1 MEDVMQ
7 QLQDIN
13 KAMGEAGGI
22 AFCELWGVSTDEDG
36 VKHPVKINV
45 TARDLTSISA
55 LRQLM
60 ETIKVARNE
69 YKLKPYQPNSGYVSK
84 PAESKPVS
92 QPAAK
97 PAPKAEGNQVFHCNK
112 IVAGPYKDKIKI
124 DWYTDNVAGKTKYP
138 YLTSYIP
145 VEQAMAWLQ
154 PFGEWKA
161 DDFYANKEYPVNL
174 NITWVESDKKNDRGN
189 PYKNITNIEEA

>member
-1 MEDVMQ
+1 MDDVLK

-13 KAMGEAGGI
+13 QAMGEAGGI
-22 AFCELWGVSTDEDG
+22 AFCELWGISTDEDG

-60 ETIKVARNE
+60 ETIKIARDE

-84 PAESKPVS
+84 TEEPKPVNPS
-92 QPAAK
+92 TNRPVAK
-97 PAPKAEGNQVFHCNK
+97 VEGQMFHCNK
-112 IVAGPYKDKIKI
+112 IMAGPFKDKIKL
-124 DWYTDNVAGKTKYP
+124 DWYTDSVAGKTKYP
-138 YLTSYIP
+138 FLTSYIP

-154 PFGEWKA
+154 PFGEWEA

-174 NITWVESDKKNDRGN
+174 NITWAPSDKMNDKGN
-189 PYKNITNIEEA
+189 PYKNIVKIEAA

>member
-1 MEDVMQ
+1 MDDVLK

-13 KAMGEAGGI
+13 QAMGEAGGI
-22 AFCELWGVSTDEDG
+22 AFCELWGISTDEDG

-60 ETIKVARNE
+60 GTIKIAREE

-84 PAESKPVS
+84 PVQEEAKPVNQS
-92 QPAAK
+92 TNR
-97 PAPKAEGNQVFHCNK
+97 PKVEGQMFHCNK
-112 IVAGPYKDKIKI
+112 IMAGPFKDKIKL
-124 DWYTDNVAGKTKYP
+124 DWYTDSVAGKTKYP
-138 YLTSYIP
+138 FMTSYIP

-154 PFGEWKA
+154 PFGEWEA
-161 DDFYANKEYPVNL
+161 DDFYANKKYLVNL
-174 NITWVESDKKNDRGN
+174 NITWAPSDKMNDKGN
-189 PYKNITNIEEA
+189 PYKNIVKIEAA